1 MSLTKISRMVE
12 HHHSSYVSQYKDH
25 IYVRYIMVMYKKLRD
40 FLIRCTKVLKAIFK
54 RETASY
60 TVGSTVLIYDLKLPV
75 MESDNDYNAL
85 ICV

>member
-1 MSLTKISRMVE
+1 
-12 HHHSSYVSQYKDH
+12 
-25 IYVRYIMVMYKKLRD
+25 MYKKLRD

-75 MESDNDYNAL
+75 MESDNHYNAL
-85 ICV
+85 I